1 MRLQRSVQI
10 LVILTTAA
18 TLAACASYPRESQPA
33 PQVVAV
39 NGWDSGP
46 LDRDYQQ
53 QRTSMDSRHQQEIAN
68 PRNDESSD
76 QRVQRHATE
85 SQDLEARY
93 TAGKASHA
101 YALPPSDK
109 SHDDHPSDKSH
120 Q

>member
-1 MRLQRSVQI
+1 MQIQRSVRV
-10 LVILTTAA
+10 LVVLTTAA
-18 TLAACASYPRESQPA
+18 MFAACASSGRERGSG
-33 PQVVAV
+33 PQVVPVAQ
-39 NGWDSGP
+39 WDSGP
-46 LDRDYQQ
+46 LDRDYAQ

-76 QRVQRHATE
+76 QRVQRQATE

-93 TAGKASHA
+93 SAGKTSHA

-109 SHDDHPSDKSH
+109 SHDNKPSDTH